1 REPLSRAL
9 RGRPFDHEEF
19 MEILYPDVIGSGG
32 APKRIMKPRRRTD
45 GLPADDSEMPDTGVS
60 SSQPESSNISTSHD
74 SPGPAARSSSSLTPT
89 ASGTSAGGVPP
100 PNKPT
105 WTMAAPLTAPPQQ
118 SALTP
123 PDEPTHQAKKRAL
136 SVSQGDEGS
145 GTTSPPQIVHS
156 GATLLSVGSPEKK
169 QRTSIAVDSA
179 ADVPVAVPVPVPVP
193 VPAPALALA
202 LAPASSSS
210 RLCDAAVSPSAHGA
224 PAVMAMTQSP
234 SETPVDVGG
243 GSTSEAA
250 GPSPV
255 TRWCELA
262 LEQFFRDFAAESMDL
277 QIKIAEHVLIHES
290 KALVYCKMPW
300 RVKQYWVKK
309 LEDALR
315 DMP

>member
-1 REPLSRAL
+1 
-9 RGRPFDHEEF
+9 

-45 GLPADDSEMPDTGVS
+45 GLPADESEMPDTGVS
-60 SSQPESSNISTSHD
+60 PLQPESSNVSTSHD

-89 ASGTSAGGVPP
+89 ASGTAVGGLPP
-100 PNKPT
+100 PNRPT
-105 WTMAAPLTAPPQQ
+105 STIAAPRTAPPQQ

-136 SVSQGDEGS
+136 SVSQGDEAA
-145 GTTSPPQIVHS
+145 GTTSPPHMVHS
-156 GATLLSVGSPEKK
+156 GTALLSTGSPEKK
-169 QRTSIAVDSA
+169 KRTSSVVVDSA
-179 ADVPVAVPVPVPVP
+179 APVPVPVP

-210 RLCDAAVSPSAHGA
+210 LLCDAAVSPSTHGA
-224 PAVMAMTQSP
+224 PAVIAMTQSP

-243 GSTSEAA
+243 GSASEAV

-290 KALVYCKMPW
+290 KALIYCKMPW

-309 LEDALR
+309 LDDALR